1 MKLNINRIG
10 FEIEAVPETLRPA
23 LFAEEVLGKGSW
35 RDAYTWDAASGEG
48 KYLIPSAGKDGVP
61 LGNAVTFFRPR
72 ATPEGTIVNNETPAR
87 KMRERFLEA
96 TGAKDITML
105 LRVLSRVVPLPRVP
119 VPLGVFKPLNPVA
132 SYKLQ
137 LFTDFSVVRLREPSR
152 NLSAYLFVPG
162 QVAFHHEVTAITDKD
177 GYARLVE
184 AEPRLKNLQPHYV
197 LPPGSQ
203 AGHGIRMMAVA
214 NRIEKMRPLIEKG
227 RENGGSPPE
236 ALAMD
241 FARLVREWKVLSQ
254 PRKPLPVQPG
264 LRTPA

>member
-1 MKLNINRIG
+1 MKLNINKIG

-23 LFAEEVLGKGSW
+23 LFNEDVLQQGTW
-35 RDAYTWDAASGEG
+35 RDVYAWDSAAGEG
-48 KYLIPSAGKDGVP
+48 RFDARTGGKDGVP
-61 LGNAVTFFRPR
+61 LGNALTFFLPR

-96 TGAKDITML
+96 TGAGDINGL
-105 LRVLSRVVPLPRVP
+105 LRVLSRVIPLPRVP
-119 VPLGVFKPLNPVA
+119 VPLGVFGALNPVA
-132 SYKLQ
+132 SYKVR
-137 LFTDFSVVRLREPSR
+137 LFTDFSVVRLREAGR
-152 NLSAYLFVPG
+152 NLSAYLFIPG
-162 QVAFHHEVTAITDKD
+162 QVAFHHEVTAITDEA

-184 AEPRLKNLQPHYV
+184 AEPRLKSLQPHYV

-264 LRTPA
+264 LRAPA